1 MYDGFF
7 RIILAIDIIVA
18 GFSALTASAIMFLQ
32 DSAHRFEGR
41 FTRMVGSMLLIS
53 TSILL
58 LFVIFDKPI
67 PGELEKMEFLLSEYK
82 EEGKF
87 YDCYLVYD
95 DEIEQYKYC
104 CFDDEANLIG
114 LTAPLDSEIIR
125 IPKTDYLAEPYSVE
139 IISYEVTTRLT
150 HRPVAHITHQ
160 IFFIPD
166 EEYAIVDKENLQQFR
181 R

>member
-32 DSAHRFEGR
+32 DSAQRFEGR

-67 PGELEKMEFLLSEYK
+67 PGELEKNGIS
-82 EEGKF
+82 
-87 YDCYLVYD
+87 
-95 DEIEQYKYC
+95 
-104 CFDDEANLIG
+104 
-114 LTAPLDSEIIR
+114 PLR
-125 IPKTDYLAEPYSVE
+125 V
-139 IISYEVTTRLT
+139 
-150 HRPVAHITHQ
+150 
-160 IFFIPD
+160 
-166 EEYAIVDKENLQQFR
+166 
-181 R
+181 